1 MRISDWSSDVC
12 SSDLADG
19 QYRDAYEHGISLAK
33 AEFDLQGVM
42 RVLMFGTDDYPNAEN
57 IEALLESVI
66 KGEITE
72 YAFSFVLVA
81 AHTLSEAGYPVPFA
95 MPDYRLVAETQTRM
109 IDEAIA
115 ANVARKNKEDRPM
128 TEHLRKLKK
137 GWNGFIDRKSVV

>member
-1 MRISDWSSDVC
+1 MR
-12 SSDLADG
+12 L
-19 QYRDAYEHGISLAK
+19 
-33 AEFDLQGVM
+33 
-42 RVLMFGTDDYPNAEN
+42 LMVGTDDYPNAEN
-57 IEALLESVI
+57 IEALVESVM

-128 TEHLRKLKK
+128 KENLRKLKK
-137 GWNGFIDRKSVV
+137 GWTGFIAGLDVLANRGVHPDRKSDVSGKGVAVRAESGGGRSNKQKNK